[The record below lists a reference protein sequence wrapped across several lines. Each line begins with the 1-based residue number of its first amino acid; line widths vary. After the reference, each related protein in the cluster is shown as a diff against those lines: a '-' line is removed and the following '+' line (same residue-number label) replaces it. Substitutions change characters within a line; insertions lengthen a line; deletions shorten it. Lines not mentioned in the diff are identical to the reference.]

1 MKKLKF
7 AFKTIDNK
15 EINAKNY
22 DLNIRKDLF
31 GNEVNT
37 IVLKNGNEIKY
48 LDMKNIVSVLSG
60 KTEIAITSDTSVNHI
75 VGIIKE
81 AFDENNVHNRTF
93 TSEIE
98 SDIEEPIPEPEEPID
113 KPVEPEPQPIPP
125 LSIVFSYP
133 RPDNQY
139 SVIEE
144 PPFKLSNANGN
155 VTLTSSDESIATIE
169 LYSNAVSDTWKVIF
183 HKAGTVTIAAT
194 TTSGQSDS
202 AVIAGYIPELE
213 LSSYGDCFVD
223 DSGQIS
229 AHNAFGDISWSSSDE
244 SVIVVDSDGVFTC
257 VGTGYAEITA
267 TTTSGQESSV
277 GINVYEREESS
288 YVILDLELYGGGEYN
303 VGDTFDV
310 GYNNADG
317 EIDWSSDNEDIAT
330 VDSNGTVTCVSPG
343 HTYINA
349 NTSSGQSAYIEIIV
363 VGRVK

>member
-22 DLNIRKDLF
+22 DLTIRKNLF
-31 GNEVNT
+31 GNEINT
-37 IVLKNGNEIKY
+37 IVLKNGNETKF
-48 LDMKNIVSVLSG
+48 LDMKNVISVLTG
-60 KTEIAITSDTSVNHI
+60 KNEIAITDEMSINHV
-75 VGIIKE
+75 VGIIEK
-81 AFDENNVHNRTF
+81 AFNENNVHNRTF

-98 SDIEEPIPEPEEPID
+98 SDIEEPIPEPEPID

-139 SVIEE
+139 SVIEK
-144 PPFKLSNANGN
+144 PPFKLSNATGD
-155 VTLTSSDESIATIE
+155 VTLSSSDESIATIE
-169 LYSNAVSDTWKVIF
+169 LYSNNVSDTWKVIF

-194 TTSGQSDS
+194 TTSGQSAS
-202 AVIAGYIPELE
+202 VVITGYIPELI
-213 LSSYGDCFVD
+213 LSNYGDCFVD
-223 DSGQIS
+223 DSGQIGIN
-229 AHNAFGDISWSSSDE
+229 NAFGDITWSSSDE

-257 VGTGYAEITA
+257 VGIGYAEITA
-267 TTTSGQESSV
+267 ATTSGQESSV

-317 EIDWSSDNEDIAT
+317 EINWSSDNEDIAT

-349 NTSSGQSAYIEIIV
+349 NTSSGQSAYIEINV
-363 VGRVK
+363 VERVK